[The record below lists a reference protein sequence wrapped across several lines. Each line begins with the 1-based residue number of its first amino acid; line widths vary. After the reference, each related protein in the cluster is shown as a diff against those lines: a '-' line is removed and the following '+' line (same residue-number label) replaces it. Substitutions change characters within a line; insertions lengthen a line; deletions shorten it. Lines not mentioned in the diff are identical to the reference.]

1 MAGRKTRANCH
12 FCQHPDRDHFEH
24 QIRIGVLDVKALDK
38 DQGWPEGTSHRHMRR
53 HAGNYHNNSNSEC
66 PVCTHPERATI
77 EEAILEG
84 RATVEDFAAELD
96 IEESALFHHMEKHTK
111 PLIQTQ
117 VSIEALPKAMSTVN
131 ESLKRV
137 ERNMNRMD
145 RILSLHLDHVENTM
159 MDSEEVVSA
168 ADLQLAIKMHKE
180 VRETLTD
187 LAKWMDKAETIEQ
200 GQSMS
205 VLTVIQA
212 HFAEKSPAEW
222 RELRQS
228 LAEAGVL
235 EDG

>member
-12 FCQHPDRDHFEH
+12 FCQHPDRDDFEH
-24 QIRIGVLDVKALDK
+24 QVRVGILDVKLIDK
-38 DQGWPEGTSHRHMRR
+38 DQGWAEGTAHRHMRR
-53 HAGNYHNNSNSEC
+53 HTGEYHNNSNSDC
-66 PVCTHPERATI
+66 PVCTDSDRAVI

-84 RATVEDFAAELD
+84 RATVEDFAVELG
-96 IEESALFHHMEKHTK
+96 IEEGTLFDHMEKHIK
-111 PLIQTQ
+111 PLIQQQ
-117 VSIEALPKAMSTVN
+117 VEIEVLPSAMSTVT
-131 ESLKRV
+131 ESLKRI

-145 RILSLHLDHVENTM
+145 RLLSLHLDHVENAM
-159 MDSEEVVSA
+159 MDEEEQATA
-168 ADLQLAIKMHKE
+168 ADLQIAIKMHKE

-200 GQSMS
+200 GHSMS

-228 LAEAGVL
+228 LAKAGVL